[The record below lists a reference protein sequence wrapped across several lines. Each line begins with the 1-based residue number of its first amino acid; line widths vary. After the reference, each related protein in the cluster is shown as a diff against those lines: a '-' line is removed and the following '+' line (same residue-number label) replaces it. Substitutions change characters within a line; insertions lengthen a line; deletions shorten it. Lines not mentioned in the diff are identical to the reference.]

1 VRPVIL
7 RYPYQRFSPAWDS
20 ISGVSFSY
28 AILMRTFC
36 LVVDSIV
43 FVKVETSTSVPGWPT
58 IKEDE

>member
-1 VRPVIL
+1 
-7 RYPYQRFSPAWDS
+7 
-20 ISGVSFSY
+20 
-28 AILMRTFC
+28 LMRTFC